1 MFDMSVDFWSFV
13 LLYHEKSNF
22 QCNYKSKHN
31 TNILMQSYYC
41 LLSPICSH
49 KWMWYYYKWTDLIIL
64 IVRNHIYVH
73 TLQSFLCKSYLGV
86 NDELVNESWI
96 FFSFNVINFVQGN
109 IVRQIFMN
117 STVKFFKRN
126 VFTRFTYVF
135 VQNIY

>member
-1 MFDMSVDFWSFV
+1 MLLVSIIDMFEMSVDFWSFA
-13 LLYHEKSNF
+13 LLYHERSNF

-31 TNILMQSYYC
+31 KNILMQSYYC

-96 FFSFNVINFVQGN
+96 FFSFNVIKNDD
-109 IVRQIFMN
+109 
-117 STVKFFKRN
+117 KFCSRKYCETNLYEFYSK
-126 VFTRFTYVF
+126 
-135 VQNIY
+135 IL